1 MNTEIVNK
9 VANSGL
15 ITINLSDYAIKN
27 PISTFDIK
35 DFLFEGV
42 ILKEKEFRSSLKNFN
57 FSKYTKKVVAIYCSS
72 NVIIPMWAYML
83 VASCL
88 APVCS
93 QIYYGEKKDV
103 FQKILLQ
110 NIHKI
115 NPHQFKDKKVI
126 VNGCGKVPLSES
138 LFIAITQKL
147 QSSVSSLMF
156 GEACSSVPI
165 YKKKK
170 K

>member
-1 MNTEIVNK
+1 MNGEIVNK

-15 ITINLSDYAIKN
+15 ITINLSDYAIKD
-27 PISTFDIK
+27 PISIFDIK

-57 FSKYTKKVVAIYCSS
+57 FSKYEKEIVAIHCSS
-72 NVIIPMWAYML
+72 EAIVPMWAYML
-83 VASCL
+83 VASHL
-88 APVCS
+88 IPLCS
-93 QIYYGEKKDV
+93 QIYYGEKQDV
-103 FQKILLQ
+103 FQKILLS

-115 NPHQFKDKKVI
+115 NPDEFKDKKVI

-147 QSSVSSLMF
+147 QNSVSSLMF
-156 GEACSSVPI
+156 GEACSSVPV